1 MDPKA
6 QKELLELFQDAIQVG
21 GAAIEMRVRRFTSL
35 VRQSDQALAAAVMPM
50 VTGTA
55 MRRLD
60 TPSVSPVDS
69 DTKMPLVRFESQ
81 DRPAAEPLLSPEAT
95 VAVTRLL
102 KERESAEKL
111 TAAGLVPIRS
121 VLMSGPPGVGKT
133 MTARWLARR
142 LDLPLL
148 TLDLASVMSSFLG
161 RTGANVRA
169 VLEHAQRQPCVLL
182 LDEFDAIAKRRD
194 DDSDVG
200 ELKRLVTVIL
210 QTIDDWTP
218 MSLLVAATN
227 HGELLDPA
235 VWRRFDMRMDFE
247 LPSAALISRAF
258 RTKGVDRVMADLLAR
273 LFEGQSMSAVSRA
286 VDASRKEHV
295 LHGVRFEQA
304 LVNAALDAGRQHGA
318 AAKVLRAAGRDLQI
332 LLHQAQGMPAREIA
346 DAIGVSHTTVLRSIK
361 SHA

>member
-1 MDPKA
+1 
-6 QKELLELFQDAIQVG
+6 
-21 GAAIEMRVRRFTSL
+21 MRVRRFTSL
-35 VRQSDQALAAAVMPM
+35 VRQSDEALAAAVMPM

-55 MRRLD
+55 MRRHD
-60 TPSVSPVDS
+60 TSSAPPVDS
-69 DTKMPLVRFESQ
+69 DTKLPLVRFESPDQ
-81 DRPAAEPLLSPEAT
+81 PAAEPVLSPEAT

-102 KERESAEKL
+102 KERESADKL

-133 MTARWLARR
+133 MTARWLARQ
-142 LDLPLL
+142 LHLPLY

-169 VLEHAQRQPCVLL
+169 VLEHAQREPCVLL

-235 VWRRFDMRMDFE
+235 VWRRFDMRMNFE
-247 LPSAALISRAF
+247 LPSPALISLAF
-258 RTKGVDRVMADLLAR
+258 QAKGVERAMADLLAK
-273 LFEGQSMSAVSRA
+273 LFAGQSMSAVARV

-295 LHGVRFEQA
+295 LHGVKFEQA
-304 LVNAALDAGRQHGA
+304 LVNAAMEASQQHGMA
-318 AAKVLRAAGRDLQI
+318 VKVLRSAGRDLQV

-361 SHA
+361 SNA